1 MAANKKLTLLKISE
15 ELDEE
20 EVKDMRF
27 LCSDHIPT
35 GKRVENAPDLFKL
48 LEELNLDICSELLYR
63 IQRFKLLFD
72 QGIQKVDVEQILKQ
86 PENCKI
92 SNYRVLI
99 YNISKQID
107 DKELYNIIYVLNQ
120 SKGKY
125 KTLKNLMD
133 LCTELEKE
141 GKISPN
147 DLNLLLKALEGI
159 KRRDLIKK
167 VEIYLNDAGVARSLQ
182 ESGEKQGLKIC
193 TQDTDQKIR
202 CPAEVDAR
210 PIISS
215 GTNTHQEV
223 RQTPS
228 IVDDPTA
235 ENTNFQGE
243 ECSSAEQNTSTAS
256 SSDVTAVTLQ
266 SLSIRTRSNKPI
278 EEYKMDSTPLGI
290 CLILNNKLF
299 PSTKFRERNGTD
311 HDADTLKKVFED
323 LGFYVCRYD
332 NLTAKEME
340 RILETY
346 QKSDHSAMDCFV
358 CCILSH
364 GEEGVIVGTD
374 GKHLKI
380 SSIRSVFS
388 GSQCPSLLR
397 KPKIFFIQACQG
409 TSPQKACFV
418 TGSDSDLETDASVP
432 EDSDFLF
439 GISTVPK
446 CVSYRTQKGSW
457 FIQTLCACLE
467 EYCCKKCD
475 LLSILTEVNK
485 RVSEKDSKY
494 KQIPEPRFTLSKKL
508 VILPLS
514 LRTSKQVADST
525 SVS

>member
-1 MAANKKLTLLKISE
+1 MATDKTLTLLKISG

-35 GKRVENAPDLFKL
+35 GKRVENAQDLFKL
-48 LEELNLDICSELLYR
+48 LEELNLDICNELLYQMKR
-63 IQRFKLLFD
+63 YKLLSD
-72 QGIQKVDVEQILKQ
+72 LEIHHMEQFLKQ
-86 PENCKI
+86 PGNCKI

-99 YNISKQID
+99 YNISKGID
-107 DKELYNIIYVLNQ
+107 DKELNSIIYVLNIP
-120 SKGKY
+120 KGKC
-125 KTLKNLMD
+125 KTLMNLMD

-147 DLNLLLKALEGI
+147 DLQLLLKALEGI

-167 VEIYLNDAGVARSLQ
+167 VEIYLNDAIVVHPLQ
-182 ESGEKQGLKIC
+182 ESRKQQGLEMC

-223 RQTPS
+223 QQTPS

-256 SSDVTAVTLQ
+256 SSDVMAGTLK
-266 SLSIRTRSNKPI
+266 SLSISTSSNKPI

-290 CLILNNKLF
+290 CLILNNKVF
-299 PSTKFRERNGTD
+299 TDTKYRERNGTD
-311 HDADTLKKVFED
+311 LDAEKLKKVFED
-323 LGFYVCRYD
+323 LGFEVYRH
-332 NLTAKEME
+332 NNSTAKEIE
-340 RILETY
+340 NILKQY
-346 QKSDHSAMDCFV
+346 QKFDHTAMDCFV

-364 GEEGVIVGTD
+364 GEKDIIVGTD
-374 GKHLKI
+374 GKRLQI
-380 SSIRSVFS
+380 SDIRFWFS

-409 TSPQKACFV
+409 TRKQKACFI
-418 TGSDSDLETDASVP
+418 TDSDSDLETDASVP
-432 EDSDFLF
+432 EDRDFLLA
-439 GISTVPK
+439 ISTVPD
-446 CVSYRTQKGSW
+446 CVSYRTRNGSW
-457 FIQTLCACLE
+457 FIQTLCTCLE
-467 EYCCKKCD
+467 EYCCKKLD
-475 LLSILTEVNK
+475 LLTILTEVNR
-485 RVSEKDSKY
+485 RVSERNLDD

-508 VILPLS
+508 VILPSS